1 MTTTTTGDRF
11 GLAGA
16 IEARRRHLPIRLAGT
31 VFMAAMLHF
40 MLGWWAMWI
49 WAPIYVA
56 VQLAEVWVA
65 PRLLRKPLET
75 AAQAANLAV
84 VLFFPGALLTGALAM
99 SLWMGAGVYG
109 PALGVALIAS
119 AMTNLIALSR
129 GSRIAFAASATP
141 YGLYLLVMPLTD
153 VGKVA
158 NPLLATMMIAI
169 GLVMLNIIGAWITT
183 EEARRA
189 QDMASEEAERRRA
202 EAEAAVEAKS
212 AYVAAISHE
221 LRTPISAILAGAA
234 ELERTAG
241 TAPKKAQ
248 ARLIGGA
255 GQMMRA
261 LLDDLLDLAKIEVG
275 RMEVECMTFDLRD
288 AVNDVMRMWRPQ
300 AREKGLR
307 LRIEGAH
314 RLPAWVQGDPTRLRQ
329 VLNNLIS
336 NAIKFTTE
344 GSVTLRVAAEPL
356 ANGAHALS
364 LSVADTGPGMTAGQ
378 VSRLFTPFDQLEAGT
393 ARKHGGSGLGLAIS
407 RELTRLMGG
416 ELVVVSAPGQGAV
429 FTLKLTLVTA
439 QSPVAEAAPEPV
451 RARVL
456 VVDDHAVNRQA
467 ISLILAPLGVTP
479 RTAASA
485 EEGLEHLARE
495 PFDVVLMDVYMPDMD
510 GREATRLL
518 RSRAGPNQSTPVVAI
533 TASATER
540 DWQACRE
547 AGMNGHVAKPIE
559 PAQLY
564 AALDAALSGQ
574 SADGA
579 RAAA

>member
-1 MTTTTTGDRF
+1 MTLETTGDRF
-11 GLAGA
+11 GLTGA
-16 IEARRRHLPIRLAGT
+16 IETRRRHLPFRLAGT
-31 VFMAAMLHF
+31 VFMAAILHF
-40 MLGWWAMWI
+40 MLGWWAMWV
-49 WAPIYVA
+49 WAPIYIGI
-56 VQLAEVWVA
+56 QLVETWVA
-65 PRLLRKPLET
+65 PFLLRKSIET
-75 AAQAANLAV
+75 AAQAANIAV
-84 VLFFPGALLTGALAM
+84 VLFFPGALVTGA
-99 SLWMGAGVYG
+99 
-109 PALGVALIAS
+109 
-119 AMTNLIALSR
+119 IALSR

-158 NPLLATMMIAI
+158 SPLLATMMIAI

-189 QDMASEEAERRRA
+189 QDLASEEAERRRA

-234 ELERTAG
+234 ELERTAVG
-241 TAPKKAQ
+241 GAGKAQ

-275 RMEVECMTFDLRD
+275 RMEVESMTFDLRA

-300 AREKGLR
+300 ARDKGLR
-307 LRIEGAH
+307 LRLEGAN

-336 NAIKFTTE
+336 NAIKFTSE
-344 GSVTLRVAAEPL
+344 GAVTLRITEELTAD
-356 ANGAHALS
+356 GAHALS
-364 LSVADTGPGMTAGQ
+364 LSVTDTGPGMNPGQ
-378 VSRLFTPFDQLEAGT
+378 VERLFTPFEQLDAGT

-416 ELVVVSAPGQGAV
+416 ELVVTSAPGQGAT
-429 FTLKLTLVTA
+429 FTLKLTLAPA
-439 QSPVAEAAPEPV
+439 QPPQVEAPPEPV
-451 RARVL
+451 QARVL

-467 ISLILAPLGVTP
+467 ISLILAPLGITP

-510 GREATRLL
+510 G
-518 RSRAGPNQSTPVVAI
+518 
-533 TASATER
+533 
-540 DWQACRE
+540 
-547 AGMNGHVAKPIE
+547 
-559 PAQLY
+559 
-564 AALDAALSGQ
+564 
-574 SADGA
+574 
-579 RAAA
+579 